1 MLPNK
6 QKTAGFRHR
15 TKVTLRIQFVSP
27 DFSLEM
33 ILHEVFYD
41 PPSTV
46 SSSVRFEQPVFFN
59 ILRT

>member
-6 QKTAGFRHR
+6 QKTDGFRHR

-33 ILHEVFYD
+33 ILYEV
-41 PPSTV
+41 
-46 SSSVRFEQPVFFN
+46 
-59 ILRT
+59 ILRSPQHSEQLCAI